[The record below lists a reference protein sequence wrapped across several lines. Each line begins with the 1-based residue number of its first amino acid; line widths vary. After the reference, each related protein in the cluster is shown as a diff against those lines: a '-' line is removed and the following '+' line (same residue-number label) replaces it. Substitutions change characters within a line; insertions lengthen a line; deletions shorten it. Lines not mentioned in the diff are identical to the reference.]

1 MASATIRRF
10 EPIDSSMT
18 SATPAVRAEVTH
30 RRGASVNSG
39 QGAPNAGATQ
49 TWMDFLKA
57 NNISHCNWSVADLD
71 QGSAGLLRGASPQG
85 GWTDAQLSQSGQLV
99 KNIISNG

>member
-1 MASATIRRF
+1 
-10 EPIDSSMT
+10 MT

-99 KNIISNG
+99 KNIISNW